1 MKPCLLLAAL
11 FFIVPVPALAADFSA
26 AIGSDHV
33 KSGESVSLQLTLS
46 GANAGGAPDISALK
60 QVFTV
65 TSKLQPSNITIGTT
79 AANTKVHWQLSIVPK
94 RGGRLTIPAITIETD
109 SGILRTA
116 PVTLE
121 VDQRSTPIP
130 SQANIYGSTVSVTA
144 LAATT
149 TPYQNQSIL
158 YTIRSELRGS
168 VSDASLDEISVNNA
182 IVAPEG
188 QPEVRDAFENG
199 SPVKIIEF
207 HFIITPLQPGTLIIP
222 PTVMQGKVRTPD
234 ITNMFG
240 GGPSGKMGQAMNFFS
255 AFGDAPFKVA
265 SNEVQL
271 DVKPPAT
278 KMDPWLPL
286 TSLRVLEDT
295 TVSQSIQIGEPLVRK
310 ITLLAD
316 GAVGSQLPD
325 LEARQDHK
333 NFRVYADKPTT
344 GENVDTKS
352 GAILG
357 WRKESYTLIPQKAGP
372 LVLPAIKVRW
382 WDVANNKAAIAELP
396 ERVIN
401 VLPVAAGQKL
411 SPAGI
416 HAAGRSAPMQSFKRP
431 SVFSFFRSLLLYGL
445 VSVLAGALLVA
456 ALWRVRLR
464 HGIRRQETDK
474 APVFARKQ
482 PFRKLASRLFGE
494 NDLDHVRTAEE
505 LRNFLQTYLYA
516 RRGISKNTSLDKSLP
531 ALSKSW
537 TEKQRDDVDAVI
549 KGIGAA
555 LYAGKVID
563 MDDLKKRCRRIITAL
578 NRETKNNRKD
588 RQRLGSLNPT

>member
-1 MKPCLLLAAL
+1 MKPSPFFAAL
-11 FFIVPVPALAADFSA
+11 FLIVPVPALAADFSA

-60 QVFTV
+60 QDFTV
-65 TSKLQPSNITIGTT
+65 TSKPQPSNITIGTT
-79 AANTKVHWQLSIVPK
+79 AANTKVHWQLSVVPK
-94 RGGRLTIPAITIETD
+94 RGGRLTIPPITIQTD
-109 SGILRTA
+109 AGMLHTA
-116 PVTLE
+116 PVALE
-121 VDQRSTPIP
+121 VDQRSTPTS
-130 SQANIYGSTVSVTA
+130 SQANIYGSTVSITA

-149 TPYQNQSIL
+149 TPYQNQSII

-168 VSDASLDEISVNNA
+168 VSDASLDELSVNNA

-188 QPEVRDAFENG
+188 QPDVRDAFENG

-207 HFIITPLQPGTLIIP
+207 HFIITPLQPGTIVIP

-240 GGPSGKMGQAMNFFS
+240 GGPSDKMGQAMNFFS

-271 DVKPPAT
+271 NVKPPAT

-295 TVSQSIQIGEPLVRK
+295 TVSQSVQIGEPLVRK

-325 LEARQDHK
+325 LEARQDHR
-333 NFRVYADKPTT
+333 NFRVYADKPAT

-352 GAILG
+352 GEILG

-382 WDVANNKAAIAELP
+382 WDIANNKAAVAELP

-401 VLPVAAGQKL
+401 VLPVAAQQKL
-411 SPAGI
+411 PPAGA
-416 HAAGRSAPMQSFKRP
+416 HAAGRSASTQSFKGPGVP
-431 SVFSFFRSLLLYGL
+431 SDLLSLLLYGL
-445 VSVLAGALLVA
+445 VSVLAGTLLVA
-456 ALWRVRLR
+456 ALWRAWHR
-464 HGIRRQETDK
+464 IPRQETDK

-482 PFRKLASRLFGE
+482 RLRKLASRLFGGH
-494 NDLDHVRTAEE
+494 DLDHVRTAEE
-505 LRNFLQTYLYA
+505 LRNFLQAYLYA
-516 RRGISKNTSLDKSLP
+516 RRGISKNTPLDTSLP

-537 TEKQRDDVDAVI
+537 TAKQKADVDAVI

-555 LYAGKVID
+555 LYAGKVVDI
-563 MDDLKKRCRRIITAL
+563 DDLKKRCRRIIAAL
-578 NRETKNNRKD
+578 NRETKNSWKD
-588 RQRLGSLNPT
+588 RQRLGFLNPT